1 MVDMCRMLGVVS
13 KRPIDPKLLAEF
25 RLLADT
31 GKNPKDFG
39 CEQIS
44 TRAGHPEGWGIA
56 CLAGDG
62 EVYRRGQIKAT
73 ADPLYEAA
81 VKELDRL
88 VTPPFVLV
96 AHLRRA
102 TRLDTVQVDFN
113 QPYMRELAG
122 RIVFF
127 AHNGSIE
134 GYGVRDGKIDSQAYF
149 ERLLMRLEDG
159 PLAVDEFKKRLD
171 EVKGALSSEFPK
183 KVSSLTF
190 VMSDGDELVGH
201 RDAREC
207 TPYYALHKVRTD
219 DSFIL
224 CSEVL
229 HSVEGEWRLLRNKE
243 TVSFSASEL

>member
-1 MVDMCRMLGVVS
+1 MCRLLGVVS
-13 KRPIDPKLLAEF
+13 KRPIDRRLLAEF
-25 RLLADT
+25 RLLADN
-31 GKNPKDFG
+31 GKIPRDYG

-56 CLAGDG
+56 CKAGNG
-62 EVYRRGQIKAT
+62 EVYRRSEVKAT
-73 ADPLYEAA
+73 ADPLYDAA
-81 VKELDRL
+81 VRELDRL

-113 QPYMRELAG
+113 QPYMREIAG

-134 GYGVRDGKIDSQAYF
+134 GYGVREGKIDSQAYF
-149 ERLLMRLEDG
+149 ERLLLRLEDQ
-159 PLAVDEFKKRLD
+159 PVATEEFKKRLG
-171 EVKGALSSEFPK
+171 EVKGAIASEFPK

-190 VMSDGDELVGH
+190 IMSDGDKLVGH

-207 TPYYALHKVRTD
+207 TPYYSLHKVVTD
-219 DSFIL
+219 DAFVL

-229 HSVEGEWRLLRNKE
+229 HSVEGKWRLLRNDE

>member
-1 MVDMCRMLGVVS
+1 MLGIVS
-13 KRPIDPKLLAEF
+13 KRPIDRQLLAEF
-25 RLLADT
+25 RKLAET
-31 GKNPKDFG
+31 GKIPKDYG

-56 CLAGDG
+56 CLAGNG
-62 EVYRRGQIKAT
+62 EVYRRGHVKAT

-88 VTPPFVLV
+88 VIPPFILV

-102 TRLDTVQVDFN
+102 TRMDTVQVDFN

-122 RIVFF
+122 RMVFF

-149 ERLLMRLEDG
+149 ERLLKRLEDG
-159 PLAVDEFKKRLD
+159 PLAMEEFNKRLG
-171 EVKGALSSEFPK
+171 EVKGAISSEFPK

-190 VMSDGDELVGH
+190 VMSDGDEIVGH

-207 TPYYALHKVRTD
+207 APYFSLHKVRTD

-229 HSVEGEWRLLRNKE
+229 HSVEGRWRLLRNNE